1 MCIALSPA
9 VSGNAAM
16 TEIPLMPIEQYER
29 LQLRNNAD
37 EKALWDLLDAVTDP
51 EVPVLTLW
59 DLGVLR
65 DIERNGEQV
74 VVTITPTYSGC
85 PAMNTMADDITLA
98 LKQAGFDDVQ
108 IKTKLAPAW
117 SSEWMT
123 QEGRRKLR
131 NYGIAPPE
139 DAELDED
146 GLTPDAHAQCPH
158 CHSRNTRRI
167 SEFGSTAC
175 KALFQCNDC
184 NEPFDY
190 FKKI

>member
-1 MCIALSPA
+1 M
-9 VSGNAAM
+9 N
-16 TEIPLMPIEQYER
+16 EISLMPEEQYQR
-29 LQLRNNAD
+29 LQQRNTA
-37 EKALWDLLDAVTDP
+37 EVKELWDLLDQVKDP
-51 EVPVLTLW
+51 EVPVLSIW
-59 DLGVLR
+59 DLGILR
-65 DIERNGEQV
+65 DVEREGDRV

-85 PAMNTMADDITLA
+85 PAMNTIS
-98 LKQAGFDDVQ
+98 DDVIEALQ
-108 IKTKLAPAW
+108 ANGYDDVEVKTKLSPAW
-117 SSEWMT
+117 SSEWMSP
-123 QEGRRKLR
+123 EGRRKLR

-158 CHSRNTRRI
+158 CSSRNTRRI

>member
-1 MCIALSPA
+1 M
-9 VSGNAAM
+9 N
-16 TEIPLMPIEQYER
+16 EISLMPEEQYQR
-29 LQLRNNAD
+29 LQQRNVA
-37 EKALWDLLDAVTDP
+37 EVKELWDLLDQVKDP
-51 EVPVLTLW
+51 EVPVLSIW
-59 DLGVLR
+59 DLGIFR
-65 DIERNGEQV
+65 DVERDGDRV

-85 PAMNTMADDITLA
+85 PAMNTITDDVIAA
-98 LKQAGFDDVQ
+98 LKANGHDDVEV
-108 IKTKLAPAW
+108 KTKLSPAW
-117 SSEWMT
+117 SSEWMSP
-123 QEGRRKLR
+123 EGRRKLR

-158 CHSRNTRRI
+158 CGSRNTRRI

>member
-1 MCIALSPA
+1 M
-9 VSGNAAM
+9 N
-16 TEIPLMPIEQYER
+16 EISLMPVEQYER
-29 LQLRNNAD
+29 LQQRSAED
-37 EKALWDLLDAVTDP
+37 VKELWDLLDEVKDP
-51 EVPVLTLW
+51 EVPVLTIW
-59 DLGVLR
+59 DLGILR
-65 DIERNGEQV
+65 DVERDGEQV

-85 PAMNTMADDITLA
+85 PAMDTISSDIRQA
-98 LKQAGFDDVQ
+98 LGRVGIDQVKV
-108 IKTKLAPAW
+108 KTKLAPAW
-117 SSEWMT
+117 SSEWMS
-123 QEGRRKLR
+123 EAGRTKLR
-131 NYGIAPPE
+131 GYGIAPPE

-158 CHSRNTRRI
+158 CTSRNTRRI

>member
-1 MCIALSPA
+1 M
-9 VSGNAAM
+9 N
-16 TEIPLMPIEQYER
+16 EISLMPVEEYER
-29 LQLRNNAD
+29 LQQRSAED
-37 EKALWDLLDAVTDP
+37 VKELWDILDEVKDP
-51 EVPVLTLW
+51 EVPVLTIW
-59 DLGVLR
+59 DLGILR
-65 DIERNGEQV
+65 DVQRQDGQI

-85 PAMNTMADDITLA
+85 PAMDNITSDV
-98 LKQAGFDDVQ
+98 KQVLGDAGYTDVKVQ
-108 IKTKLAPAW
+108 TKLAPAW
-117 SSEWMT
+117 SSEWMSSN
-123 QEGRRKLR
+123 GRKKLR
-131 NYGIAPPE
+131 DYGIAPPE

-158 CHSRNTRRI
+158 CSSRNTRRV

>member
-1 MCIALSPA
+1 
-9 VSGNAAM
+9 M
-16 TEIPLMPIEQYER
+16 TEIPLMPVEQYER
-29 LQLRNNAD
+29 LQLRND
-37 EKALWDLLDAVTDP
+37 EAVKDLWDLLDAVKDP
-51 EVPVLTLW
+51 EVPALSLW

-65 DIERNGEQV
+65 EIERNGEQI

-85 PAMNTMADDITLA
+85 PAMNAMAEDIAQA
-98 LKQAGFDDVQ
+98 LNDAGFADVQ

-131 NYGIAPPE
+131 DYGIAPPE

-146 GLTPDAHAQCPH
+146 GLTPDAHALCPH
-158 CHSRNTRRI
+158 CSSRNTRRI

>member
-1 MCIALSPA
+1 M
-9 VSGNAAM
+9 N
-16 TEIPLMPIEQYER
+16 EISLMPEEQYQR
-29 LQLRNNAD
+29 LQQRNVA
-37 EKALWDLLDAVTDP
+37 EVKELWDLLDQVKDP
-51 EVPVLTLW
+51 EVPVLSIW
-59 DLGVLR
+59 DLGILR
-65 DIERNGEQV
+65 DVERDGDRV

-85 PAMNTMADDITLA
+85 PAMNTITDDVIAA
-98 LKQAGFDDVQ
+98 LKASGYDDVEV
-108 IKTKLAPAW
+108 KTKLSPAW
-117 SSEWMT
+117 SSEWMSP
-123 QEGRRKLR
+123 EGRRKLR

-158 CHSRNTRRI
+158 CGSRNTRRI

>member
-1 MCIALSPA
+1 
-9 VSGNAAM
+9 M
-16 TEIPLMPIEQYER
+16 TEIPLMPVEQYER
-29 LQLRNNAD
+29 LQLRND
-37 EKALWDLLDAVTDP
+37 EAVKDLWDLLDAVKDP
-51 EVPVLTLW
+51 EVPALSLW

-65 DIERNGEQV
+65 EIERNGEKI

-85 PAMNTMADDITLA
+85 PAMNAMAEDITQA
-98 LKQAGFDDVQ
+98 LNDAGFADVQ

-131 NYGIAPPE
+131 DYGIAPPE

-146 GLTPDAHAQCPH
+146 GLTPDAHALCPH
-158 CHSRNTRRI
+158 CSSRNTRRI